1 MGVLRILEPPISDG
15 EREALQ
21 HSADALKSALAR
33 IELSLF

>member
-1 MGVLRILEPPISDG
+1 MGTLTLLEPPVSDG

-33 IELSLF
+33 IQ

>member
-33 IELSLF
+33 IEFSLF